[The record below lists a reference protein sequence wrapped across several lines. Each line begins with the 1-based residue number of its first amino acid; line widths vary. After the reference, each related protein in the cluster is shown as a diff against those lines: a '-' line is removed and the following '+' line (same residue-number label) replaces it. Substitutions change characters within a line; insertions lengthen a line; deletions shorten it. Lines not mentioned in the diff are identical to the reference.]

1 MTQIKDTL
9 HFDISTS
16 VIKQLG
22 EQLISDEVTAIME
35 LIKNSYDAEADWVKI
50 DIEVNN
56 TLSDEFHFKGTK
68 GYIILEDNG
77 EGMSKKDIDERWLVI
92 SFSAKRVQKEKGEI
106 ADGKRIPLG
115 DKGLGRLRTQRI
127 GKQIEIITGVADEEV
142 YYSLAYN
149 WDDFDG
155 KKKLSDVN
163 VTYKTIPKAIGIKGT
178 KIIITSLN
186 NPDIWK
192 GEAFDVFRGELSKMI
207 FPVKEKRPFKV
218 LLTMSGQK
226 VDLDSLNEQL
236 RKQAIGEYKLIF
248 DGKKL
253 KITIDI
259 KLGKLKG
266 NDAPFF
272 EKNILPDSGAEY
284 FNFLTD
290 KKRTKREFLDS
301 KNVKYSGTNKGAF
314 LKYNLEYNFEDVSK
328 YSINDENLLVK
339 ANPGAFDGEILE
351 YDYSQDISDSNEIE
365 DNINVLDRKEYKRIV
380 KNQAGARIFRDGF
393 GIKPYGLNNNDWLK
407 LASGQTSGASI
418 YGIRPGNIIGYFSIS
433 NQYNL
438 SLAEKTDR
446 EGFIETPYSKNF
458 FLITSKFTNEINIVL
473 ERVKRGLNAYKS
485 HLADEQGNFNGSI
498 NNAIDQVN
506 KVSVDAKKTKINVDN
521 TFIRVNETSNVWK
534 LKRDD
539 IINNPL
545 YHQEVSSEQ
554 LQTMNEVIDI
564 FDEIKKNEQ
573 GIKDIVNS
581 AANLDTNTDF
591 IAPQIA
597 ILKRQL
603 RDFSELAGL
612 GLTAEAWSHD
622 ILNILDRISSQ
633 TNEIERQLK
642 LSKNVDTSIFIF
654 VEQVKSVIQNLRI
667 QVNHFS
673 PSLKYNREKKREIEV
688 STFISETK
696 KFFLPKFDKI
706 GCIIEISI
714 IEDFKVKA
722 NEGKLT
728 QVFDNILLNSEY
740 WLKQVK
746 QTDVSFTPK
755 VFIEINNPVIRI
767 WDNGNGINDSIAEV
781 IFQPFTT
788 SKPVG
793 EGRGLGLYIVEQI
806 IESMGGAIT
815 LSNERNTNNRRYIFQ
830 INLESVK
837 S

>member
-1 MTQIKDTL
+1 MTQIKDNL

-92 SFSAKRVQKEKGEI
+92 SFSAKRVHKEKGEI

-115 DKGLGRLRTQRI
+115 DKGLGRLSTQRI

-163 VTYKTIPKAIGIKGT
+163 VIYKTIPKAIGIKGT

-236 RKQAIGEYKLIF
+236 RKQAIGEYKLTF

-253 KITIDI
+253 KIAIDI

-266 NDAPFF
+266 NDASFF

-290 KKRTKREFLDS
+290 KNRNKREFLDS
-301 KNVKYSGTNKGAF
+301 KNATYSGTNKELF
-314 LKYNLEYNFEDVSK
+314 LKYNLEYDFEDISK
-328 YSINDENLLVK
+328 YSIIYRDVLVK
-339 ANPGAFDGEILE
+339 ANPGAFEGEILE
-351 YDYSQDISDSNEIE
+351 YDIRGDFEINEDNEIGTFGS
-365 DNINVLDRKEYKRIV
+365 LGEYKRIV

-407 LASGQTSGASI
+407 LSSGQTSGSSF

-438 SLAEKTDR
+438 SLTEKTDR

-458 FLITSKFTNEINIVL
+458 FLITGKFTDEINTVL
-473 ERVKRGLNAYKS
+473 ERVKRGLNSYKS
-485 HLADEQGNFNGSI
+485 QLADEQGEFNGSTNKALDGVKNVALEAKNTEQI
-498 NNAIDQVN
+498 IDDTLDEID
-506 KVSVDAKKTKINVDN
+506 KST
-521 TFIRVNETSNVWK
+521 NEYK
-534 LKRDD
+534 LKSE
-539 IINNPL
+539 NNL
-545 YHQEVSSEQ
+545 FNQDVSSSERD
-554 LQTMNEVIDI
+554 MANSIIDI
-564 FDEIKKNEQ
+564 LDVSKKSLTKAKR
-573 GIKDIVNS
+573 ILDLT
-581 AANLDTNTDF
+581 ANLDTNTDF

-597 ILKRQL
+597 ILKKQL

-612 GLTAEAWSHD
+612 GLTAEAWSHE

-642 LSKNVDTSIFIF
+642 LSKNVDTSTFIF